1 MPNLPEEVARLVAG
15 EPPLDADEQAFPLLT
30 VDERGHPHTALL
42 SRAELEPAYDRA
54 ALYAV
59 VAGTGTR
66 ANLRRH
72 PYAALL
78 AVDGTVCHHLK
89 LRLIRSLAFGD
100 VLGCVFAAVHHKRDS
115 LGIPLSP
122 IGFRTTRQ
130 LAELEDWRRSAEVLA
145 TLHKG
150 LPNGVCQVMLPPGS
164 GVKRGSQRC

>member
-1 MPNLPEEVARLVAG
+1 MPHLPEEVARLAAG

-30 VDERGHPHTALL
+30 VDGNGHPHTALL
-42 SRAELEPAYDRA
+42 SRAELEPADDRT

-78 AVDGTVCHHLK
+78 AVDGTVCHRLK
-89 LRLIRSLAFGD
+89 LRLIRSLTLDD
-100 VLGCVFAAVHHKRDS
+100 VLGCVFTVAHHKRDS

-122 IGFRTTRQ
+122 LGFRTTGR
-130 LAELEDWRRSAEVLA
+130 LAELEDWPRSAAVLR
-145 TLHKG
+145 TLRTGH
-150 LPNGVCQVMLPPGS
+150 S
-164 GVKRGSQRC
+164 A